1 MLSNISNFAAKKIVI
16 GTMLTKNR
24 IPYRKNGLFDLSDSD
39 KLADIL
45 NHDIMKLKL
54 MEIAEITHYYDC
66 FFIEEVLNKVE
77 SLSDIDRFIG
87 IIKTHWEL
95 DVYDHRELVTKYDT
109 STREYVPYVPDLK
122 NKLDSIR
129 DRISHKRELKQ
140 KLDKQWEEWEVEHQ
154 SPATKTEVP
163 QFRSTSP
170 EIQIEVGLK
179 IKDLDINVQGILNI
193 TNDENFAELV
203 DICRHEILPWL
214 NKVNPNNPQK
224 RCRPKKD
231 ANAVRFAFR
240 LFGIVDKDCSVHNF
254 VLLFNQVAP
263 QEEPL
268 IDDTVSS
275 REDANMKSRDFNKY
289 DKLPNYIPLK
299 KDTEQ
304 LREMLQPVIDK
315 LV

>member
-1 MLSNISNFAAKKIVI
+1 MIVFR
-16 GTMLTKNR
+16 TMLTNKR
-24 IPYRKNGLFDLSDSD
+24 ILQRKNGLFDLSDSD

-45 NHDIMKLKL
+45 NHDIMKLRL
-54 MEIAEITHYYDC
+54 MEITEITHFYDC
-66 FFIEEVLNKVE
+66 SFIEEVLMKVE

-95 DVYDHRELVTKYDT
+95 DVCNRRDLVVKYDP
-109 STREYVPYVPDLK
+109 STREYVPYVSDLTTR
-122 NKLDSIR
+122 LDSIR
-129 DRISHKRELKQ
+129 DKIARKRELEQ
-140 KLDKQWEEWEVEHQ
+140 KLNKQWEEWEVEHQ
-154 SPATKTEVP
+154 SPVTNTEAP
-163 QFRSTSP
+163 QFSTMP
-170 EIQIEVGLK
+170 PNIQFEADIK

-193 TNDENFAELV
+193 TNDEDFVELV

-231 ANAVRFAFR
+231 ANVVRFAFR
-240 LFGIVDKDCSVHNF
+240 KYGIVDKDCSVHNF

-263 QEEPL
+263 QKEPL

-275 REDANMKSRDFNKY
+275 REDANMKSRDFDKY
-289 DKLPNYIPLK
+289 DSMPDYMPLK
-299 KDTEQ
+299 RDTEQ
-304 LREMLQPVIDK
+304 LRKMLQPVIDK